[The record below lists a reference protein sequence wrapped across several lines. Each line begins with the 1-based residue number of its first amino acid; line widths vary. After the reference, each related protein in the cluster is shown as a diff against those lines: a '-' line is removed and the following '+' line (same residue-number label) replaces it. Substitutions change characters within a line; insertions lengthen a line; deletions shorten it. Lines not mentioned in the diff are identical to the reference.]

1 MKGYDNMI
9 NYDDK
14 AIWVYFKD
22 ISDVDG
28 AMTFLKEE
36 GPEHVKIPMI
46 KFPIEVWNKEMTV
59 NFNCL
64 NLLTGDL
71 EHCGD
76 YERVFLVDFD
86 LNLKKI
92 V

>member
-1 MKGYDNMI
+1 MI

-14 AIWVYFKD
+14 ASWVYFKD
-22 ISDVDG
+22 ISDVSE

-36 GPEHVKIPMI
+36 GPGHDKIPMI

-59 NFNCL
+59 HFNCL
-64 NLLTGDL
+64 NLLTGYL

-76 YERVFLVDFD
+76 HERVFLLDFD
-86 LNLKKI
+86 LHLKKMI
-92 V
+92 